1 MTFIHHFLGIFTCLS
16 KIFGFEFTRRY
27 DLIRWGEF
35 VTNMHEMVNVAL
47 SAGDEWKQVQTNSVH
62 NYFKNVT
69 EAYNYFP
76 IPDQEMSVNKA
87 ITENNP
93 GW

>member
-1 MTFIHHFLGIFTCLS
+1 MPH
-16 KIFGFEFTRRY
+16 K
-27 DLIRWGEF
+27 
-35 VTNMHEMVNVAL
+35 
-47 SAGDEWKQVQTNSVH
+47 WKQVQTNSVH

-76 IPDQEMSVNKA
+76 IPDQEMSVNKE